1 MTGYARQAADQA
13 AFLGGGMEIISKPFA
28 IEQLG
33 RRIGEI
39 LQRSAP

>member
-1 MTGYARQAADQA
+1 MTGDAKQAADQA
-13 AFLGGGMEIISKPFA
+13 AFLKGGMEIISKPFA

-39 LQRSAP
+39 LQRRSV